1 MKLRPLMPS
10 LREKKRYVAFEVESV
25 KKVDSKEA
33 QEIIEKSFKRLVG
46 ELGLAKAGI
55 KFMKD
60 WKNNRGIIKVNTRS
74 VDELKAA
81 FALINEENIII
92 KSLTL
97 SGSIEKVRNQCF

>member
-1 MKLRPLMPS
+1 
-10 LREKKRYVAFEVESV
+10 
-25 KKVDSKEA
+25 
-33 QEIIEKSFKRLVG
+33 
-46 ELGLAKAGI
+46 
-55 KFMKD
+55 MKD

-81 FALINEENIII
+81 FALTNEENIII